1 MKDRDAEHL
10 TRLLADVNAGRDG
23 AYDAL
28 AAAVH
33 ADLRA
38 MAQRRLVRE
47 FGQNLGG
54 VTIQPT
60 VLADDTFMRLI
71 RQRQKYDSRGH
82 FFAIASQEMR
92 RVLLDYCR
100 RRKADKRGGRQVLVS
115 LSPDHPEA
123 DKSSEV
129 DFEALDAALRRLAEF
144 DARKADVVK
153 YRVLWGLTVA
163 ETCDAL
169 ALGHATVERDWAFA
183 KAWLAKELAGGS
195 S

>member
-1 MKDRDAEHL
+1 MNPESDRDL
-10 TRLLADVNAGRDG
+10 TRLLANVNAGEEG
-23 AYDAL
+23 AYNLL
-28 AAAVH
+28 AAAVQ
-33 ADLRA
+33 ADLHA
-38 MAQRRLVRE
+38 MAERRLVRE
-47 FGQNLGG
+47 FGRNLGG

-71 RQRQKYDSRGH
+71 KQRQKYDSRGH

-100 RRKADKRGGRQVLVS
+100 RRKADKRGGGALRVPLN
-115 LSPDHPEA
+115 PDYPGPE
-123 DKSSEV
+123 ETPEI
-129 DFEALDAALRRLAEF
+129 DFEALDAALGRLADL

-153 YRVLWGLTVA
+153 YRVIWGLTVA

-183 KAWLAKELAGGS
+183 KVWLAKELAGMER
-195 S
+195 